1 VDVDIAGLSPKAPE
15 TPATTPE
22 YRRFL
27 VPASACTRITQSF
40 LDLERLSLGDV
51 IFRQEYM
58 CEFVAGPHTFLSQE
72 LLEAAID
79 TSVEPLFGGKLQWS

>member
-1 VDVDIAGLSPKAPE
+1 MVIGMRLESRSASVRNADRHRS
-15 TPATTPE
+15 E
-22 YRRFL
+22 YAL

-58 CEFVAGPHTFLSQE
+58 CEFIAGPHTFLSQE

-79 TSVEPLFGGKLQWS
+79 TSVEPLFGGKLQWN